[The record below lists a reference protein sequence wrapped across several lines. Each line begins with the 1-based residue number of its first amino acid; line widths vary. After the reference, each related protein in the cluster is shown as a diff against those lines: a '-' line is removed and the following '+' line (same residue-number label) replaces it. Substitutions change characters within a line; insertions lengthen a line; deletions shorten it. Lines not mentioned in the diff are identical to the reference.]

1 MEPID
6 FSIFELFKIGPGP
19 SSSHTIG
26 PMRASYDF
34 LLAVRALPAEVIQQA
49 GRFDAELMGS
59 LAATGQGHGTKSAVL
74 AGLLGFA
81 PDNCPPGLMD
91 ALAHA
96 PSSDHRVDLGPK
108 LLPLAKTHVYN
119 ALLAAPLE
127 HPNTLVLRLLD
138 TEERILFEREYYSIG
153 GGFIRW
159 KGDTPAPRG
168 APVHR
173 YNDAVSLAARL
184 REKGLGLDRLV
195 LENEMAITG
204 ADEKSIRLGLDKILR
219 TMEAS
224 VERGLRER
232 GVLPGPIGLHRK
244 AAGVNERAN
253 RLRSPVKRF
262 LAHLNAYAFAA
273 SEENAAGQPSVT
285 APTLGSCGVVPAANH
300 ALKHHMRASLPARR
314 RGLLAAAAIGFL
326 VMKNASIAGA
336 EVGCQGEVG
345 VASSM
350 AAAMF
355 AQAMG
360 LPVRCVLNAAESALE
375 HHLGLTCDP
384 VAGYVQVPCVE
395 RNVMGAVKAFNAYLL
410 SEIVSPEWH
419 KVDLDKTIRAMA
431 MTGKDMCSKYKETS
445 QGGLAAIVHC

>member
-6 FSIFELFKIGPGP
+6 YSIFELFKIGPGP

-26 PMRASYDF
+26 PMRAGYDF
-34 LLAVRALPAEVIQQA
+34 LLAVRALPKDVLAQAE
-49 GRFDAELMGS
+49 RFDAELMGS
-59 LAATGQGHGTKSAVL
+59 LAATGQGHGTNRAVL

-81 PDNCPPGLMD
+81 PEHCPPGLMD
-91 ALAHA
+91 ALSHA

-108 LLPLAKTHVYN
+108 LLPLSKAHVRN
-119 ALLAAPLE
+119 APLSPPLE

-138 TEERILFEREYYSIG
+138 VTGRILFTREYHSIG

-159 KGDTPAPRG
+159 KGETPAPRG
-168 APVHR
+168 APVHP
-173 YNDAVSLAARL
+173 YNDAHSLSVRL
-184 REKGLGLDRLV
+184 HDKEIDLDRLV

-204 ADEKSIRLGLDKILR
+204 ADEQKIRQGLDRILR

-224 VERGLRER
+224 VDRGLQER

-244 AAGVNERAN
+244 AAGVYERAN
-253 RLRSPVKRF
+253 HLRSPVKRF
-262 LAHLNAYAFAA
+262 LALLNAYAFAA

-300 ALKHHMRASLPARR
+300 ALKHHMRAGLAARR
-314 RGLLAAAAIGFL
+314 RGLLAAGAIGFL

-355 AQAMG
+355 AQTMG
-360 LPVRCVLNAAESALE
+360 LPIRCVLNAAESALE

-395 RNVMGAVKAFNAYLL
+395 RNVMGVVKAFNAYLL
-410 SEIVSPEWH
+410 SELVMPEWH

-431 MTGKDMCSKYKETS
+431 MTGRDMCSKYKETS
-445 QGGLAAIVHC
+445 EGGLAVIVNC